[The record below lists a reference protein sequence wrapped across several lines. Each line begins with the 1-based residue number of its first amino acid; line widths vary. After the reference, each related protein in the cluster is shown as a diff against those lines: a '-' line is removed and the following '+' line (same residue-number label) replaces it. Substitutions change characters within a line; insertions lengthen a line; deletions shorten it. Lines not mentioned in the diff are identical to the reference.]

1 MSERRIPVQNVSLPP
16 YSSSDPVTLLL
27 LGGGIRFPALVG
39 ALRAVEEKGIRV
51 AKVVGSSA
59 GSIIGA
65 LYASGMSVDDLRRET
80 LSVNSERFRDVSLK
94 SILFEKGLCSGDALE
109 SWVDERLTGR
119 RFADDFRI
127 PVQVIATD
135 ILNYRPVIFSAESHP
150 DLKVSTAARF
160 SNGVPWVF
168 ATRKYRHQ
176 GNNHVFVDGS
186 LMAGSV
192 EESYGRS
199 QERILILKVVSKRSL
214 RHQTGGELTFS
225 GYFREMLNFS
235 LHAMEKEF
243 IKGGRWKDTI
253 LLYCSDI
260 APARFTLSA
269 EEKEYLLEQG
279 YEQTMKFLSYKWGI

>member
-1 MSERRIPVQNVSLPP
+1 MSERRIPVQNVAPLP
-16 YSSSDPVTLLL
+16 YSRNEPVTLLM

-59 GSIIGA
+59 GSIVGA
-65 LYASGMSVDDLRRET
+65 LYASGMTVDDLQRET
-80 LSVNSERFRDVSLK
+80 FALNPERFRDVSLK
-94 SILFEKGLCSGDALE
+94 SILLEKGLCSGNALE
-109 SWVDERLTGR
+109 SWVDERIGRR

-135 ILNYRPVIFSAESHP
+135 ILNYRPVIFSAASHP
-150 DLKVSTAARF
+150 ELKVSSATRF

-168 ATRKYRHQ
+168 AVCSHRHQ
-176 GNNHVFVDGS
+176 GNSHVFVDGS

-214 RHQTGGELTFS
+214 RYQTAGELTFS
-225 GYFREMLNFS
+225 RYFREMLNFS

-260 APARFTLSA
+260 EPARFTLSSK
-269 EEKEYLLEQG
+269 EKEYLLEQG

>member
-1 MSERRIPVQNVSLPP
+1 MSERRIPVQHFSPP
-16 YSSSDPVTLLL
+16 TYSRNEPVTLLM

-51 AKVVGSSA
+51 TKVVGSSS

-65 LYASGMSVDDLRRET
+65 LYASGVTVDELRRET
-80 LSVNSERFRDVSLK
+80 MALDAAQFRDVSLK
-94 SILFEKGLCSGDALE
+94 SILFGKGLCSGDALE
-109 SWVDERLTGR
+109 GWIDKRLGGR
-119 RFADDFRI
+119 RFDDDFRM

-135 ILNYRPVIFSAESHP
+135 ILNYKPVIFSAASHP

-160 SNGVPWVF
+160 SNGVPWIF
-168 ATRKYRHQ
+168 STRKYRHQ
-176 GNNHVFVDGS
+176 GKNHVFVDGS
-186 LMAGSV
+186 LMAGTV

-199 QERILILKVVSKRSL
+199 QDRILILKVVSKRSL
-214 RHQTGGELTFS
+214 KHQAFAGLTLS
-225 GYFREMLNFS
+225 RYFREMLNFS

-260 APARFTLSA
+260 EPARFTLFA

-279 YEQTMKFLSYKWGI
+279 YEQTMKFLAYKWGI